1 MQGERRQ
8 CLQFDTESI
17 CPDVIK
23 SVYNVSIVLRFFLHQ
38 CARSPILMKDN
49 FRGDEWSFKKL
60 WVSQNFRRILRVS
73 QSRFFSGYVRLA
85 VSIFFHEAV
94 SGSRFLPRL

>member
-23 SVYNVSIVLRFFLHQ
+23 SVYNASIVLRFFLHQ

-49 FRGDEWSFKKL
+49 FKKL
-60 WVSQNFRRILRVS
+60 THLSWSVGGKS
-73 QSRFFSGYVRLA
+73 LA
-85 VSIFFHEAV
+85 VDKDCKHV
-94 SGSRFLPRL
+94 M